1 MVLTPEQPNLDR
13 AMRTLFSNR
22 YIDAFAK
29 TVLFSGITHLI
40 ILTWVALREN
50 VYVLN
55 TFNIVSLNLLIPGLE
70 QGLPNFIISYAVF
83 CLKKKIIYVYLTNFA
98 FKYTR

>member
-1 MVLTPEQPNLDR
+1 
-13 AMRTLFSNR
+13 MRTLFSNR

-70 QGLPNFIISYAVF
+70 QGLPNFIISYGVIVVVYAF
-83 CLKKKIIYVYLTNFA
+83 IYVYLTNPA
-98 FKYTR
+98 GKDRP